1 MCGWRQYKQGCPLT
15 LTRNEYM
22 EWKWKGW
29 RFFAALFQAS
39 TFSGGGEPTKEGK
52 ESASTQLEWLNK
64 AWKGSKSLCLS
75 RTSTFFWLL
84 PCLCLHRRGRT
95 AAAMAVL
102 CVSMHLC
109 DLKSMKT
116 SIFFLGSADRGTII
130 SKRLLIVESST
141 ARLNPTFHHF
151 CLVFPPLISSE
162 WPASKGKE
170 RISFA
175 LQGIYSATLLD
186 RFDVLITTTTF
197 TH

>member
-15 LTRNEYM
+15 LTRNGYM

-29 RFFAALFQAS
+29 RFFHALFQAS
-39 TFSGGGEPTKEGK
+39 TFSGGGEPTKEKRARARNLSGSTKLGK
-52 ESASTQLEWLNK
+52 VPKVSAFPAPAPS
-64 AWKGSKSLCLS
+64 
-75 RTSTFFWLL
+75 WLL

-175 LQGIYSATLLD
+175 LHGIYSATLLD
-186 RFDVLITTTTF
+186 RFDLLITTTTF